1 MHCSYITCTVI
12 TWNSKN
18 LLCSLH
24 KNFCGY
30 YQKQHFTIFASHAG
44 AVAKYCDEYV
54 CLWACLSVCLSVDED
69 ILGTTCA
76 IFTNFF
82 VHVACVHGSV
92 LLWHVYD
99 CPHRVSPGRGFL
111 PRWKCII
118 SRERGMGVH
127 STGEVSYLRL
137 PCFVCFIYRS
147 VFYECNV
154 LTQFGK
160 GKREW
165 RRA

>member
-54 CLWACLSVCLSVDED
+54 CLWACLSVCLSTRISWEPHAQSLPNFLCMLPMSMARSSSD
-69 ILGTTCA
+69 
-76 IFTNFF
+76 IFTIVRIVCHREGVFF
-82 VHVACVHGSV
+82 PDENALSAGKGGWECTARAKYPI
-92 LLWHVYD
+92 YD
-99 CPHRVSPGRGFL
+99 CLVLFVL
-111 PRWKCII
+111 
-118 SRERGMGVH
+118 
-127 STGEVSYLRL
+127 STDL
-137 PCFVCFIYRS
+137 CFT
-147 VFYECNV
+147 N
-154 LTQFGK
+154 LTC
-160 GKREW
+160 
-165 RRA
+165 

>member
-54 CLWACLSVCLSVDED
+54 CLWACLSVCRRGYLGNHMRNLYQIFCACCLCPWLGPPLTCLRLSASCIAGKGFSSPMKMHYQPGKGD
-69 ILGTTCA
+69 GSA
-76 IFTNFF
+76 Q
-82 VHVACVHGSV
+82 HGRS
-92 LLWHVYD
+92 
-99 CPHRVSPGRGFL
+99 
-111 PRWKCII
+111 II
-118 SRERGMGVH
+118 S
-127 STGEVSYLRL
+127 TTALFCLFYLQI
-137 PCFVCFIYRS
+137 C
-147 VFYECNV
+147 V
-154 LTQFGK
+154 L
-160 GKREW
+160 RM
-165 RRA
+165 